1 MATFHLEVQP
11 DMHLRVFG
19 CGGDVRVSGH
29 DQTTIEVNDDGGESL
44 ERYLRQ
50 EGNTITILGYPSDLQ
65 IALPHQAS
73 VELNG
78 IGGDVEVRAVGDLG
92 ARAMAKLS
100 AHGIGGD
107 VRVADVAQIDLES
120 IGGDATIEHKGD
132 GTEANQFVKAG
143 RVGGDFTIRRAAQLS
158 LHVVGGDANLGQVDR
173 LQSLG
178 HIGGDLNLTLGSLEG
193 NIRTIVGGDAKLDL
207 SEAAQLTLVATV
219 GGDLNASGEEW
230 KLRRGAGR
238 HHLVFG
244 EGGSELQLMIG
255 GDLRVR
261 GGSAPQQATGFA
273 GHHGEGSAD
282 WQDFR
287 GTMEGFGED
296 MRGFGRDLEE
306 MGRTL
311 ARDLSNLGRDIAR
324 EVRIAGRESLRDAAR
339 GYRTGRGGFSR
350 GPGQH
355 GDFGFDPE
363 QVERLKREAR
373 AAAASGIARAQE
385 AVEQALQ
392 QWQGGRGPGGRPV
405 PPQPRGPVT
414 PARGPVPPRPPQP
427 PFTGQTVRIEREQ
440 PAQPAQAEQPQQPQ
454 QSEQPQQAGQP
465 VDRDAERLA
474 ILRMVHEGRLA
485 PDEAEM
491 LLRGLDSRS

>member
-1 MATFHLEVQP
+1 MATFQLEVQP
-11 DMHLRVFG
+11 DMLLRVFG
-19 CGGDVRVSGH
+19 CGGDVQVTGH
-29 DQTTIEVNDDGGESL
+29 DHNTIEVNGDDDDEAL

-50 EGNTITILGYPSDLQ
+50 DGNTITINGYPSDLH

-92 ARAMAKLS
+92 ARAMSKLA

-120 IGGDATIEHKGD
+120 IGGDATIEHKRD
-132 GTEANQFVKAG
+132 SSAANQRVIIG
-143 RVGGDFTIRRAAQLS
+143 RIGGDFTIHRAAQLS
-158 LHVVGGDANLGQVDR
+158 LHVAGGDAILGQIER
-173 LQSLG
+173 LEALG
-178 HIGGDLNLTLGSLEG
+178 HIGGDLNLTLTGGLEG

-207 SEAAQLTLVATV
+207 SEAPNLTLVATV
-219 GGDLNASGEEW
+219 GGSFKGSGEEW
-230 KLRRGAGR
+230 NLRRGAGR
-238 HHLVFG
+238 HSLVFG

-255 GDLRVR
+255 GDLRLHSK
-261 GGSAPQQATGFA
+261 SAPQQATGFA

-296 MRGFGRDLEE
+296 MRGFGRELEE
-306 MGRTL
+306 IGRNL
-311 ARDLSNLGRDIAR
+311 AHELSSLGRDIAR
-324 EVRIAGRESLRDAAR
+324 EVRIAGRETMRDAAR
-339 GYRTGRGGFSR
+339 NRMGRMGGFGRGSGH
-350 GPGQH
+350 H
-355 GDFGFDPE
+355 GDFGFDSE
-363 QVERLKREAR
+363 QIERIKREAR
-373 AAAASGIARAQE
+373 AAAASGISRAQE

-392 QWQGGRGPGGRPV
+392 QWQQGRGPGGRPA
-405 PPQPRGPVT
+405 PPRGPV
-414 PARGPVPPRPPQP
+414 PPSRGPVPPRPPQP
-427 PFTGQTVRIEREQ
+427 PFTGQTVRIDREQ
-440 PAQPAQAEQPQQPQ
+440 PEQTPQESQAPEA
-454 QSEQPQQAGQP
+454 SAGPP

>member
-11 DMHLRVFG
+11 DMQLRVFG
-19 CGGDVRVSGH
+19 GGGDVRVTGH
-29 DQTTIEVNDDGGESL
+29 DHATIEVETDGDESL

-50 EGNTITILGYPSDLQ
+50 EGNTITILGYPSDLR
-65 IALPHQAS
+65 ITLPHQAS

-78 IGGDVEVRAVGDLG
+78 IGGDVEVRAVGGDLG

-120 IGGDATIEHKGD
+120 IGGDATIEHNGD
-132 GTEANQFVKAG
+132 TTDANQHVKAG

-158 LHVVGGDANLGQVDR
+158 LHVVGGDANLGQVER
-173 LQSLG
+173 LESLG
-178 HIGGDLNLTLGSLEG
+178 HIGGDLNLTLGNLEG
-193 NIRTIVGGDAKLDL
+193 NIRTIVGGDVKLDL
-207 SEAAQLTLVATV
+207 SDAAQLTLVATV
-219 GGDLNASGEEW
+219 GGDVNAAGEEW
-230 KLRRGAGR
+230 NLRRGAGR
-238 HHLVFG
+238 HRLVFG

-287 GTMEGFGED
+287 GTMEDFGQD
-296 MRGFGRDLEE
+296 MRGFGKDLEE

-339 GYRTGRGGFSR
+339 GYRAGRGGPGR
-350 GPGQH
+350 GYGQQ

-363 QVERLKREAR
+363 QIERIKREAR
-373 AAAASGIARAQE
+373 AAAVGGIARAQE

-392 QWQGGRGPGGRPV
+392 QWQQGGRGPGGRQV
-405 PPQPRGPVT
+405 PPQPRGPVP

-427 PFTGQTVRIEREQ
+427 PFTGQTVRIEREHEEQAQQ
-440 PAQPAQAEQPQQPQ
+440 PEQAQPAE
-454 QSEQPQQAGQP
+454 QQASASQP
-465 VDRDAERLA
+465 ANRDAERLA

-491 LLRGLDSRS
+491 LLRGLDGRS